1 MAKAGERRLRID
13 NTVAKMLGLD
23 SERFSEFNFGV
34 ENVPAA
40 IVKLQSL
47 RMIEIHIFTED
58 RFPIDTFVVDGDLV
72 FAYFIL
78 NYHLARPNAD
88 HLSNL
93 FPVDPPYMDL

>member
-47 RMIEIHIFTED
+47 RMIEIHIFTKD
-58 RFPIDTFVVDGDLV
+58 RFPIDTSSQ
-72 FAYFIL
+72 I
-78 NYHLARPNAD
+78 NAWD
-88 HLSNL
+88 
-93 FPVDPPYMDL
+93 